1 MVYVINQQSNPLMP
15 TTRYGKVRRMLSDG
29 RARVVKRTPFTIQL
43 LHESEL
49 YKQAVTLGVDAG
61 SKHIGLS
68 AITGKKELY
77 SGEVT
82 LRSDIVKLIASRSEA
97 RRTRRNRLR
106 YRAPRFDN
114 RISSKKDGWLAP
126 SIRQRVH
133 SHLRVIE
140 NICWIV
146 PVSNIVIETASFD
159 MQKIKNPEIS
169 GTDYQQGAQLNFWNT
184 REYVFFRDNH
194 TCQCCHGKSKDEIL
208 NVHHIE
214 SRQTGGDAPDNLITL
229 CESCHKGYHS
239 GKIEFKANR
248 RSKSLRDAAFMGIMR
263 LEVYNELKRLYSD
276 RAEVKFTYGYLTK
289 NARIEHNLYKAHH
302 IDALCIAGGAAL
314 SGTDVWFDM
323 RQVRRHNRQ
332 IHKRNIIKGGRLKL
346 NQAPY
351 MVKGFRLFD
360 KVKYESNE
368 CFIFGRRS
376 SGSFDIRLLDG
387 TKIHAGISYKK
398 LQLLEKRTSLLIQK
412 RECGNSSHASI
423 HGFPCQIRA

>member
-43 LHESEL
+43 LYESEL

-68 AITGKKELY
+68 AVTDKKELY
-77 SGEVT
+77 SGEVA

-126 SIRQRVH
+126 SIRQRVD

-169 GTDYQQGAQLNFWNT
+169 GTDYQQGTQLNFWNT
-184 REYVFFRDNH
+184 REYVLFRDNH
-194 TCQCCHGKSKDEIL
+194 TCQCCHGKSKDDIL

-239 GKIEFKANR
+239 GKIEFKAYR

-263 LEVYNELKRLYSD
+263 WEVYNELKRLYSD

-302 IDALCIAGGAAL
+302 IDARCIAGGAAL

-387 TKIHAGISYKK
+387 TKVHAGISYKK